1 MFRPEQV
8 NQCPQYVETATRGV
22 PCKKVFV
29 KISQNSQEITCARVS
44 FQMKLQAEA
53 CNIIKKETLARVFSC
68 QFYCK
73 VFSTE
78 HLQTTASEYGDF
90 GKKNI
95 YFTENF
101 PVASSVY

>member
-1 MFRPEQV
+1 
-8 NQCPQYVETATRGV
+8 
-22 PCKKVFV
+22 
-29 KISQNSQEITCARVS
+29 
-44 FQMKLQAEA
+44 MKLQPEA

-101 PVASSVY
+101 PVASSVYWKCFLTLHQGSASFLKRVPEQRI